1 MLLLIGV
8 RFLGLPR
15 RIPTGVVCHPS
26 VLLPSSSIAI
36 YPINHPSTGHD
47 GNNRAVGGG
56 LLHPKCGQASPLW
69 GFVGHWVA
77 HGVWLVE
84 PSYGLWGPSGF
95 ASHSSF
101 LPRAVWLGLE
111 TWL

>member
-1 MLLLIGV
+1 MLMSMLLLIGV

-56 LLHPKCGQASPLW
+56 LLHPKCGQASPCGDL
-69 GFVGHWVA
+69 
-77 HGVWLVE
+77 
-84 PSYGLWGPSGF
+84 
-95 ASHSSF
+95 
-101 LPRAVWLGLE
+101 LG
-111 TWL
+111 TG